1 MATTSD
7 NSPALLDIA
16 EVSKSFGSVEV
27 LRSVSLKV
35 AKGEVVAII
44 GPSGSGKTTLL
55 RCVNFLESYDSGSI

>member
-55 RCVNFLESYDSGSI
+55 RCV

>member
-55 RCVNFLESYDSGSI
+55 RCVNFLESYDSG